1 MLKQRSLFKATDAL
15 QIPGWTTKRQHSF
28 YKKIVCNLPNDPKVL
43 ELGCGYGRSTWAWLD
58 ILPSTASYY
67 VVDSFLLGNHVLDKI
82 APHTDIPKHLS
93 QREIFEKVIKQH
105 KNLSIIKNIYKQR
118 AEDWLHSKENHNNYD
133 LIYLDNVVLKKLRT
147 ALSDKTI
154 IQFLEKSKIFC
165 GDDRWDEFYRQN
177 NFNILYNL
185 GIFFVIKNT

>member
-1 MLKQRSLFKATDAL
+1 M
-15 QIPGWTTKRQHSF
+15 QIPGWTTERQHNF
-28 YKKIVCNLPNDPKVL
+28 YKKIVYNLPADPKVL

-58 ILPSTASYY
+58 VLPSTASYY
-67 VVDSFLLGNHVLDKI
+67 VVDSFLLSNHVLDKI
-82 APHTDIPKHLS
+82 SPRANIPENLS

-105 KNLSIIKNIYKQR
+105 KNLSIIKNIYEQR
-118 AEDWLHSKENHNNYD
+118 AEDWLHSKDNQNNYD

-154 IQFLEKSKIFC
+154 IQFFKKSKIFC

-177 NFNILYNL
+177 NFNILYNM
-185 GIFFVIKNT
+185 GIFFAIKNT